1 MGCFAAFITGAVV
14 GALLAVCGGVVAIW
28 RSCVR
33 DGEQAGENCE

>member
-1 MGCFAAFITGAVV
+1 MGCFATFITGAVF
-14 GALLAVCGGVVAIW
+14 GALLAVCVVAIW